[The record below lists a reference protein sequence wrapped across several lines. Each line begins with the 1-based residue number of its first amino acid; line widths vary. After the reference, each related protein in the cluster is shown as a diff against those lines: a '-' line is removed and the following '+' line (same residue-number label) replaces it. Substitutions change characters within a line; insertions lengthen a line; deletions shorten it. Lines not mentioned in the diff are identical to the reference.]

1 MGGVGRC
8 IRFYTYSYTA
18 RPNRKKQK
26 RDAHRDTHA
35 ARERG
40 RTSRTQTDT
49 IHGTLPLTT
58 STSHPRPGQRG
69 ADSGHASDHIILS
82 TVAKTLRLER
92 LPTETRHASKFA
104 STRARASRGRRGPSP
119 RAYESSARSPH
130 TRLSLLP
137 PRSHARSRAR
147 RRRRGAPPPWSAPME
162 RAHAAAKRPHPSAQT
177 LLMHQ
182 HAFDKIWPCSDVP
195 GGPLAVVAAA
205 VRLRTFRPA
214 V

>member
-1 MGGVGRC
+1 MGGDA
-8 IRFYTYSYTA
+8 YTYTA
-18 RPNRKKQK
+18 RPNRKK
-26 RDAHRDTHA
+26 RDAHNTHA

-58 STSHPRPGQRG
+58 STSHPRPV
-69 ADSGHASDHIILS
+69 DSAALTGGHASDHIILS

-137 PRSHARSRAR
+137 PRSRARSRAR
-147 RRRRGAPPPWSAPME
+147 RRRRGAPPHGAPPWSARMP
-162 RAHAAAKRPHPSAQT
+162 RRSAPIPVHRPCSCTNTHSTKDGHAQT
-177 LLMHQ
+177 SPE
-182 HAFDKIWPCSDVP
+182 DPWRWSPRRSD
-195 GGPLAVVAAA
+195 
-205 VRLRTFRPA
+205 
-214 V
+214 